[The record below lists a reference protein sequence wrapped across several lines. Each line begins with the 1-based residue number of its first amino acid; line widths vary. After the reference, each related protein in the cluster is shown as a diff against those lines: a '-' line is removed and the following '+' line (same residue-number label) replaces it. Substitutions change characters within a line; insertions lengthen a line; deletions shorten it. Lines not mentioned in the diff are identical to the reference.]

1 VSIPG
6 TAQATAL
13 SLLVEMPELG
23 GLNQSQVASLAG
35 LARVARQRGF
45 TQAPHDTGRPR
56 AHVRQVL
63 YMQARVAAR
72 FNLDL
77 EHRTVKR
84 THIRRP

>member
-1 VSIPG
+1 
-6 TAQATAL
+6 
-13 SLLVEMPELG
+13 
-23 GLNQSQVASLAG
+23 
-35 LARVARQRGF
+35 
-45 TQAPHDTGRPR
+45 
-56 AHVRQVL
+56 VL